1 MCHNM
6 TAMFVSLVE
15 AAIVQPLPGIM
26 RSLAVLLLAAA
37 AYGQLSNPKCIHS
50 NTMKHTADVVVQQAL
65 KDMDSNNDGIV
76 EDMEIL
82 NEFVTNFDHDGS
94 LSISKS
100 EFVKQWHAT
109 YHDAP
114 DFAAFIFT
122 KFDTNGDGSL
132 GLFDVMGLKGKVDI
146 NHDGKITDVEFTIFL
161 ENAYNECV
169 QTHQA
174 PV

>member
-1 MCHNM
+1 
-6 TAMFVSLVE
+6 
-15 AAIVQPLPGIM
+15 M
-26 RSLAVLLLAAA
+26 RSLAVLLLAAV

-50 NTMKHTADVVVQQAL
+50 NTQQHTADMVVLQAL
-65 KDMDSNNDGIV
+65 NDMDSNKDGIV

-94 LSISKS
+94 LSISKA

-132 GLFDVMGLKGKVDI
+132 GLFDVLGLKSKVDVDQ
-146 NHDGKITDVEFTIFL
+146 DGKITDVEFTEFL
-161 ENAYNECV
+161 VNAYRECV

-174 PV
+174 PI